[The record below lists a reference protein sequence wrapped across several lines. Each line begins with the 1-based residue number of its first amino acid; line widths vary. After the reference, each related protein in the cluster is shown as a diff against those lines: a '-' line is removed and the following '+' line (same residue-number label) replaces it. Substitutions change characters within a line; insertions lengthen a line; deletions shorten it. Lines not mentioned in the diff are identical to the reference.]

1 MVYLVLEGLGEGTAF
16 LLHLGVSQDRSL
28 KSRLS
33 CFQTLGAGRR
43 EQPSPLALV
52 GSRSQAQCSEFGI
65 PEAATADKLTHSG
78 RKTKRCWH
86 GAREV
91 CVEEG
96 SGVFVRLCFYFAFQ
110 RVS

>member
-1 MVYLVLEGLGEGTAF
+1 M
-16 LLHLGVSQDRSL
+16 SQDRSL

-52 GSRSQAQCSEFGI
+52 GSRSRAQCSEFGI
-65 PEAATADKLTHSG
+65 PEAGTADKLTHSG
-78 RKTKRCWH
+78 RKTKWCRR

-110 RVS
+110 CVS